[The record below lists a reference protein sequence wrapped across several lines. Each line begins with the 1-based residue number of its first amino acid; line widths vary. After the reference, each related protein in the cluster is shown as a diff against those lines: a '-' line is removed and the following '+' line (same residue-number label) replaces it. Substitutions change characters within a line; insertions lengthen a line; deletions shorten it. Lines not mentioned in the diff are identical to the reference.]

1 MHETHQLVVYAD
13 VITLVENVHNIQ
25 KKAAALLVV
34 SQEVGL
40 EESVKKTKS
49 VHFPCIEC
57 RTNNNGES

>member
-1 MHETHQLVVYAD
+1 MVHGTHQLVVYAD
-13 VITLVENVHNIQ
+13 ILVEYVHNIQ

-34 SQEVGL
+34 SKEVGL

-57 RTNNNGES
+57 RTNKNRER